1 MRIFLA
7 DSQGFHRFMATDLE
21 HEDTVETAVFGA
33 QNNLIVTGSRD
44 ALIQVRGRPRACH
57 PHLHLQNERYD
68 SLGIFGLQNTDT
80 HTNEYRQNR
89 VGHWEDMGESPGTQQ
104 QTWEN
109 SQNIQQ
115 RR

>member
-1 MRIFLA
+1 
-7 DSQGFHRFMATDLE
+7 MATDLE

-44 ALIQVRGRPRACH
+44 ALIQVRGRPRACQ

-80 HTNEYRQNR
+80 HTQTSTGKQVRSLGGHGGVFWDPTTD
-89 VGHWEDMGESPGTQQ
+89 VGEFPKYSTKEIASC
-104 QTWEN
+104 
-109 SQNIQQ
+109 
-115 RR
+115 